1 MKPGPWGCVIRSGA
15 MSSRS
20 GAPAATSKLPLSG
33 GIGTTPWSSTRSTS
47 SVFRSSSTIT
57 PSTGCA
63 HSLSPGAGFRKAT
76 ARHSRWPVSS
86 CRAEVAGRPGV
97 HLHGA
102 HVGHAAPRHRRLEI
116 RVEQHSLLRLDQL
129 RDHRHRLDVGT
140 PLPAGDSPSPTA
152 TVASTVSRADRSRIT
167 TSASRSGSA
176 PPCSHS
182 STRRLS
188 RLQQRDRD
196 EAAVLA
202 QGPPGGSAPADAPRS
217 RPRPADPVGVS
228 ARALV
233 FPHTV
238 S

>member
-63 HSLSPGAGFRKAT
+63 HSLSPGAGLRKAT

-86 CRAEVAGRPGV
+86 SGPKW
-97 HLHGA
+97 
-102 HVGHAAPRHRRLEI
+102 
-116 RVEQHSLLRLDQL
+116 
-129 RDHRHRLDVGT
+129 
-140 PLPAGDSPSPTA
+140 PAGQASTCTVPMSVTPRRAIAAWNSGSSSTARSASTSSETTAIGWMSVRRTQRVTSPEPTA

-167 TSASRSGSA
+167 TSASRAGSG

-182 STRRLS
+182 SSARLS
-188 RLQQRDRD
+188 GSSRAIVTKRLSSPRLCVRQ
-196 EAAVLA
+196 
-202 QGPPGGSAPADAPRS
+202 APATASISPASSGSSGCVSDALLYS
-217 RPRPADPVGVS
+217 
-228 ARALV
+228 
-233 FPHTV
+233 PHTV

>member
-1 MKPGPWGCVIRSGA
+1 

-20 GAPAATSKLPLSG
+20 GAPAAASKLPLSG

-63 HSLSPGAGFRKAT
+63 HSLSPGAGLRKAT

-86 CRAEVAGRPGV
+86 SGPKWPA
-97 HLHGA
+97 
-102 HVGHAAPRHRRLEI
+102 GHASTCTVPMSVTPRRAIAAWNSGSSSTACSASTSSETTAIGWMSARRTQ
-116 RVEQHSLLRLDQL
+116 RV
-129 RDHRHRLDVGT
+129 T
-140 PLPAGDSPSPTA
+140 SPEPTA

-167 TSASRSGSA
+167 TSASRAGSA

-182 STRRLS
+182 SSAALV
-188 RLQQRDRD
+188 RLQQGDRD

-202 QGPPGGSAPADAPRS
+202 QALPRG
-217 RPRPADPVGVS
+217 RPRPTASISPASSGSSGCVS
-228 ARALV
+228 GALLYS
-233 FPHTV
+233 PHTV